1 MTTEACSESC
11 QTSKMEYSSKIVTS
25 LIIFVKQPS
34 EMFDRD
40 FYIFLWT
47 INKNAGADKNMAKTN
62 TKKNKETSRTC
73 QKINN

>member
-1 MTTEACSESC
+1 
-11 QTSKMEYSSKIVTS
+11 
-25 LIIFVKQPS
+25 
-34 EMFDRD
+34 MFDRD

-47 INKNAGADKNMAKTN
+47 INKNAGADKNMAQTN